1 MSLSDIHILPGGSS
15 ASWLE
20 VDWNGWLGMLLVM
33 SLRTMV
39 VVDWV

>member
-1 MSLSDIHILPGGSS
+1 MSLSDIHIPPGGSS

-20 VDWNGWLGMLLVM
+20 VDWNGWLGVLVM
-33 SLRTMV
+33 SLRTMT